1 MEKPIPA
8 VSIQKEESTTPTIA
22 ETQTVKGDT
31 ITIISDHS
39 TENKKVN
46 AQMSTVHSHSDDD
59 DDDDETEDEAEN
71 IDAHSQT
78 DEPKANSL
86 SHPKP
91 LLGNIDDQSTY
102 ANFNA
107 FQTNPDANTSEN
119 NSSSN
124 ADLLSAKLATASA
137 SAANQ
142 DPKHDIDLDML
153 RNMVQA
159 RAATSN
165 AEGMMHPPPAF
176 NGNIDPNLLNK
187 ALALGNQSSNQLDGH
202 RNKSTYHD
210 QNLNNS
216 VKREPYDVSSNNLA
230 TIQAQQQSMAANLL
244 GLHQNIGNQTS
255 ASMQALK
262 DAAAGMQ
269 QSDISMEEQQN
280 ASTASNGN
288 QGLSLT
294 PALMSLL
301 QNTAQEGHSAS
312 YMNTLQQLLKRQQQG
327 LGDISNIRSSPVSAN
342 NAFPPSFPN
351 NSISATR
358 TSQKLPLNLGLP
370 GQDNNISDKAGGDYR
385 DFSKMC
391 NNDANDFHKNQ
402 PPGKEPPFPVKLHRI
417 LSNPEYSDIVSWL
430 PHGRSWRVLKPKAFE
445 EKVIPIFFRH
455 AKYASFMRQVSN
467 CCLDYTFTNL
477 QHTAD

>member
-1 MEKPIPA
+1 
-8 VSIQKEESTTPTIA
+8 
-22 ETQTVKGDT
+22 
-31 ITIISDHS
+31 
-39 TENKKVN
+39 
-46 AQMSTVHSHSDDD
+46 
-59 DDDDETEDEAEN
+59 
-71 IDAHSQT
+71 
-78 DEPKANSL
+78 
-86 SHPKP
+86 
-91 LLGNIDDQSTY
+91 
-102 ANFNA
+102 
-107 FQTNPDANTSEN
+107 
-119 NSSSN
+119 
-124 ADLLSAKLATASA
+124 
-137 SAANQ
+137 
-142 DPKHDIDLDML
+142 
-153 RNMVQA
+153 
-159 RAATSN
+159 
-165 AEGMMHPPPAF
+165 
-176 NGNIDPNLLNK
+176 
-187 ALALGNQSSNQLDGH
+187 
-202 RNKSTYHD
+202 
-210 QNLNNS
+210 
-216 VKREPYDVSSNNLA
+216 
-230 TIQAQQQSMAANLL
+230 
-244 GLHQNIGNQTS
+244 
-255 ASMQALK
+255 MQALK

-327 LGDISNIRSSPVSAN
+327 MGDISNIRSSPVSAN

-417 LSNPEYSDIVSWL
+417 LSNPEYSEIVSWL